1 MGIPFQNTYAR
12 LPERF
17 FSKQQPARAPEPFL
31 ILTNPALA
39 SELGI
44 DPAWLKSKAALAGF
58 SGNEI
63 PSGAEPIAQAYA
75 GHQFGGFV
83 PQLGDGRAILLGEV
97 IDINGKRRDIQ
108 LKGSGRTVFSR
119 GGDGKSALGPV
130 LREYLVSE
138 AMHAYGVP
146 TTRALAAVFTGE
158 VVEREEPAPGGV
170 FTRVAASHIRVG
182 TFQYF
187 AARQDTEAIRILT
200 DHCIAR
206 HYPDAAE
213 AENPALAFLENVIR
227 AQALLIAKWL
237 PLGFIHGVMNTDNCA
252 ISGETIDYGPCAFLD
267 TFHPDKVF
275 SFIDRRGRYAWGN
288 QPTIAH
294 WNLTRLAET
303 LLPIIDPTP
312 ERAKELASA
321 ALEKFID
328 HFQPAYLNH
337 FREKLGLS
345 NDTDLD
351 TSAAFIKS
359 TLGTLAQNQVD
370 FTLFFRHLTLLAA
383 EDTRADLPAL
393 FSDPQAAE
401 TWIGHWKTFAKQ
413 DDHLAKMKAVNPIL
427 IPRNHRIEEAIQAAY
442 QKDFSL
448 FHRLADALTKPF
460 EENPEYA
467 DLERAPLPEQCV
479 KNTFCGT

>member
-17 FSKQQPARAPEPFL
+17 FSKQQPAGAPEPVL
-31 ILTNPALA
+31 IRTNPALA

-44 DPAWLKSKAALAGF
+44 DRAWLESPAALATF

-97 IDINGKRRDIQ
+97 IDIHGKRRDIQ
-108 LKGSGRTVFSR
+108 LKGSGRTAFSR

-138 AMHAYGVP
+138 AMHAFGVP
-146 TTRALAAVFTGE
+146 TTRALTAVATGE
-158 VVEREEPAPGGV
+158 TVEREEPTPGGV

-206 HYPDAAE
+206 HYPDADDE
-213 AENPALAFLENVIR
+213 ENPALAFLENVIR
-227 AQALLIAKWL
+227 AQAVLIAKWL

-252 ISGETIDYGPCAFLD
+252 ISGETIDYGPCAFID
-267 TFHPDKVF
+267 TFHPDTVF
-275 SFIDRRGRYAWGN
+275 SFIDRNGRYAWGN

-303 LLPIIDPTP
+303 LLPILDPEK
-312 ERAKELASA
+312 ERAKELAQA
-321 ALEKFID
+321 ALEKFIHHFQSAYLD
-328 HFQPAYLNH
+328 HFSN
-337 FREKLGLS
+337 KLGLS
-345 NDTDLD
+345 ELLDPDTRM
-351 TSAAFIKS
+351 AFLKS
-359 TLGTLAQNQVD
+359 TLGTLAKENID
-370 FTLFFRHLTLLAA
+370 FTLFFRHLTL
-383 EDTRADLPAL
+383 
-393 FSDPQAAE
+393 
-401 TWIGHWKTFAKQ
+401 FAKQ
-413 DDHLAKMKAVNPIL
+413 DAKSDLHHMINERWISDWESMRKSENYPAIMQANNPIL

-442 QKDFSL
+442 QNDFSL

-460 EENPEYA
+460 EENPEHA
-467 DLERAPLPEQCV
+467 DLELAPHPERCV